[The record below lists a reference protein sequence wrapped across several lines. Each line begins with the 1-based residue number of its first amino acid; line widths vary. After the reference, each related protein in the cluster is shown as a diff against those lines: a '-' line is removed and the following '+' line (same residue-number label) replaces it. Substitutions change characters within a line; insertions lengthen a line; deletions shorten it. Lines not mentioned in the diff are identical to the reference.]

1 MGSNLITFGFWF
13 SIAAIIYVYAGFAL
27 LAAIVAR
34 LRNRQVRKQPI
45 TPQVSLIIPA
55 YNEEASIAGKIENI
69 LSVDYPLE
77 ALEIIVASD
86 GSSDATNS
94 IVASYADLGV
104 RLLSFPRRG
113 KIFAMNDAV
122 QQATGEILVFSDAT
136 SLLEKQTLRQLV
148 SNFADPE
155 VGGVSGRMVYTRQ
168 TERDSSGQ
176 GENLYWSY
184 AVWLKQMKSL
194 TGSIVSASGAL
205 HAIRRDLYQPPTD
218 TATTDD
224 FAISTA
230 VVEQGY
236 RLVFE
241 SEARAYE
248 EPAPAAASEFGRKVR
263 MMNRGLRGVILRRR
277 LLNPFRYGFYSVSL
291 FSQKLLRRLV
301 PFFLVILFFSSFL
314 LSTQAALYFA
324 AFVSQAIF
332 YTSAVVGYLVRNNR
346 LGKLKFLYIPFFYC
360 LANAAALVAV
370 LKLLS
375 GTRVE
380 RWQPQR

>member
-1 MGSNLITFGFWF
+1 VESNVITFGFWF
-13 SIAAIIYVYAGFAL
+13 SIAVIIYVYAGFAM
-27 LAAIVAR
+27 LAAIVAK
-34 LRNRQVRKQPI
+34 LRNRQVKKKPI
-45 TPQVSLIIPA
+45 TPKISLIIPA
-55 YNEEASIAGKIENI
+55 YNEEASIAGKLENI
-69 LSVDYPLE
+69 LSLDYPPE
-77 ALEIIVASD
+77 VLEIIVASD
-86 GSSDATNS
+86 GSSDATDS
-94 IVASYADLGV
+94 IVACYENLGV
-104 RLLSFPRRG
+104 RLLSYPRRG

-122 QQATGEILVFSDAT
+122 QQATGEILIFSDAT

-148 SNFADPE
+148 SNFADSE
-155 VGGVSGRMVYTRQ
+155 VGGVSGRMVYSRQ

-205 HAIRRDLYQPPTD
+205 HAVRRKLYQPPTD

-241 SEARAYE
+241 SEALAYE

-291 FSQKLLRRLV
+291 ISQKLLRRLV
-301 PFFLVILFFSSFL
+301 PFFLAILFISSFL
-314 LSTQAALYFA
+314 LSTQALLYFA
-324 AFVSQAIF
+324 AFAAQALF
-332 YTSAVVGYLVRNNR
+332 YASAIVGYAVRNNR
-346 LGKLKFLYIPFFYC
+346 LGKWKFLYIPFFYC

-370 LKLLS
+370 FKLLS